1 MGSSEYLVSYGLS
14 GEFGRFA
21 AAEPVQ
27 CSRGDRVV
35 IESRRGLEIG
45 EVLCATTAGHAR
57 LMAAQPVRPLLRHA
71 TSEDELEAEAFNKT
85 AAEAFSYARRQTSDL
100 GLPIEVLDVE
110 YVARPGLLVVHY
122 LGESTD
128 YRDLV
133 HSLSVRFNARVEMLD
148 LRALPGELAHVEEHA
163 CSSGACSS
171 GSCGSCG
178 SAGCGACEAEPD
190 EDTLRAHFTELR
202 LKMMR

>member
-45 EVLCATTAGHAR
+45 EVLCATAVGHAR
-57 LMAAQPVRPLLRHA
+57 LMAAQPVRRLLRLA
-71 TSEDELEAEAFNKT
+71 TSEDELEAQARNET
-85 AAEAFSYARRQTSDL
+85 AAEAFSYACRRTGEL

-110 YVARPGLLVVHY
+110 YLARPELLVVHC
-122 LGESTD
+122 LGESTN

-148 LRALPGELAHVEEHA
+148 LRALPGELAQADEHS
-163 CSSGACSS
+163 CSSGACGS
-171 GSCGSCG
+171 GNCGSCG
-178 SAGCGACEAEPD
+178 SAGCGACGSEQDDEA
-190 EDTLRAHFTELR
+190 LQAHFTELR